1 MTFTPSVF
9 VPAFELPQPMQ
20 SQLMT
25 TGKQLVEQNSH
36 TGFSGKAKDFR
47 CLQCIVVGRCVASL

>member
-1 MTFTPSVF
+1 MTLMQSVL
-9 VPAFELPQPMQ
+9 VPTFELPQAMQ

-25 TGKQLVEQNSH
+25 TGKQVVEQNSH

-47 CLQCIVVGRCVASL
+47 CLQCLVVGR